1 MPADHPM
8 RIAPPRLNSH
18 LCAAFTTPTRFITPI
33 FPIST
38 DSTLAKIFA
47 NRVTLGEHLSF
58 ASRMPGR
65 LSKLLEP
72 SRISLQVKNTKRTSA
87 LNEVAQL
94 LASHPAVQNFEG
106 FYSELLA
113 RDRLDTTSLGHGFA
127 VPHARTDHVQK
138 IVLAVGRSD
147 AGIPFEGGE
156 TVKLMFMLGTP
167 KARPGDY
174 LQVLSTLCRLL
185 KDADNREAFL
195 NAPTPEAFTEALVV
209 AENKLLGP
217 A

>member
-1 MPADHPM
+1 VESA
-8 RIAPPRLNSH
+8 
-18 LCAAFTTPTRFITPI
+18 
-33 FPIST
+33 
-38 DSTLAKIFA
+38 LANIFA
-47 NRVTLGEHLSF
+47 KGVTLGEHLLF
-58 ASRMPGR
+58 DHRMSGR
-65 LSKLLEP
+65 LSQFLDP
-72 SRISLQVKNTKRTSA
+72 ARISLQVRNTKRTSA

-94 LASHPAVQNFEG
+94 LASHPAVQNFDG
-106 FYSELLA
+106 FYAELLA

-156 TVKLMFMLGTP
+156 PVKLMFMLGTP

-185 KDADNREAFL
+185 KEPANREAFL
-195 NAPTPEAFTEALVV
+195 NAATPEDFVKALTD